1 MTDTGWTIIL
11 NAVAALGFAISLFYY
26 DPFFYT
32 RMMACLFALS
42 EVVILLQR
50 KRIKKGVYLV
60 YSIII
65 LAMMVIANQ
74 VDQDRIDAWQT
85 ILLFI
90 SVFML
95 LSTTYR
101 TLYHEPRTSSKQL
114 KT

>member
-1 MTDTGWTIIL
+1 MTDTGWSIIL
-11 NAVAALGFAISLFYY
+11 NAVVALGFAISLFYY

-60 YSIII
+60 YSIFI

-90 SVFML
+90 SVFTL

-101 TLYHEPRTSSKQL
+101 TLYHEPRT
-114 KT
+114 

>member
-1 MTDTGWTIIL
+1 MTDTGWSIIL

-42 EVVILLQR
+42 EVVILLQKR
-50 KRIKKGVYLV
+50 RIKKSVYIV
-60 YSIII
+60 YSMII
-65 LAMMVIANQ
+65 LFLMVIANQ
-74 VDQDRIDAWQT
+74 YDQHRVFDWQT
-85 ILLFI
+85 ILLCI

-101 TLYHEPRTSSKQL
+101 TLYQEPRT
-114 KT
+114 

>member
-1 MTDTGWTIIL
+1 MTDNKWSILL

-42 EVVILLQR
+42 EVVILLQ
-50 KRIKKGVYLV
+50 KGRIKKGVYIV
-60 YSIII
+60 YSMII
-65 LAMMVIANQ
+65 LVLMVIANQ
-74 VDQDRIDAWQT
+74 YDQDRVYDWQT
-85 ILLFI
+85 ILLCI

-101 TLYHEPRTSSKQL
+101 TLYHEPRTSPSS
-114 KT
+114 

>member
-1 MTDTGWTIIL
+1 MTDTGWSIIL
-11 NAVAALGFAISLFYY
+11 NAVVALGFAISLFYY

-42 EVVILLQR
+42 EVVILLQ
-50 KRIKKGVYLV
+50 KGRIKKSVYIV

-65 LAMMVIANQ
+65 LFLMVIANQ
-74 VDQDRIDAWQT
+74 YDQDRVFDWQT
-85 ILLFI
+85 ILLCI

-101 TLYHEPRTSSKQL
+101 TLYHQPRT
-114 KT
+114 

>member
-1 MTDTGWTIIL
+1 MTDTKWSILL

-50 KRIKKGVYLV
+50 KRIKKGVFLV

-74 VDQDRIDAWQT
+74 FDQDRIDVWQA
-85 ILLFI
+85 ILLCI
-90 SVFML
+90 SVFAL

-101 TLYHEPRTSSKQL
+101 TLYHEPRT
-114 KT
+114 